1 MPTDMQAVID
11 KIDALPPA
19 QRAEVEDFV
28 DFIATRARRLA
39 ALDRLLAIAPALE
52 AAGAPPVSEEEI
64 LTEVQAAR
72 AERQRRNA
80 GAHRS

>member
-1 MPTDMQAVID
+1 MPTDMQALID

-39 ALDRLLAIAPALE
+39 ALDRLLAIAPALD

>member
-1 MPTDMQAVID
+1 MPTDMQALID

-52 AAGAPPVSEEEI
+52 AACAPPVSEEEI